1 MEGKHAQS
9 QAQAGT
15 AKQATPAQA
24 TPLKTAPCTVV
35 MSGGAPQSPLM
46 AGFLRSL
53 WKARVT
59 FTNFHTSGAGALMAL
74 LFLAPGKKFIDENG
88 KPDPGAALENWVEAG
103 VADEIY
109 RALPQNFKLFHKPG
123 PFAPIFQRLAER
135 FKVPIEG
142 APPPSANDPVSEMMA
157 ELLAPLGTYSSKAS
171 TLLRKDPIEQTRDFV
186 RAMWL
191 GDPDPQFRNNLLAT
205 RDPIRRLREK
215 WLMSWLP
222 KEEDRRLY
230 NDMVDLVFSAMTPST
245 LTSRSLGM
253 AAPLP
258 FLDELVDFG
267 ALPGNVAKLG
277 GHICVNAY
285 NMTLDAKLRADRR
298 GAGGS
303 TGTSRCKERRK
314 ERPNVMQ
321 LFYQPYKDPG
331 PGVKNADGDY
341 PLTAEG
347 IRAAFSMPFI
357 YPPAKIGD
365 EYFSEG
371 ADHEP
376 INLRHVLER
385 NEYPF
390 VLLDVLGEL
399 EDFLVRKPRDLWD
412 SYVISIMTP
421 VVALASEE
429 IRDFQDANA
438 DWCDKMIVA
447 DWQIPV
453 EAQPFVMDWSRSN
466 MKTLFEVGQKA
477 GDAFLAS
484 LPQPVKLARH
494 PLA

>member
-1 MEGKHAQS
+1 MLEKQS
-9 QAQAGT
+9 
-15 AKQATPAQA
+15 KPLKATPH
-24 TPLKTAPCTVV
+24 TVV

-46 AGFLRSL
+46 AGFLHSL
-53 WKARVT
+53 WDAKVT
-59 FTNFHTSGAGALMAL
+59 FTRFHTSGAGALMAL
-74 LFLAPGKKFIDENG
+74 LFLSPGKKFNDKDG
-88 KPDPGAALENWVEAG
+88 KPDPGAALRNWVEAG
-103 VADEIY
+103 VSDEIY
-109 RALPQNFKLFHKPG
+109 RVLPQNFKLFHKPG

-142 APPPSANDPVSEMMA
+142 APPPSGRDPVTEMMA
-157 ELLAPLGTYSSKAS
+157 ELIAPLGTYTSKAS

-191 GDPDPQFRNNLLAT
+191 GDPDPQLRNSLLAT

-215 WLMSWLP
+215 WLLSWLP

-230 NDMVDLVFSAMTPST
+230 NDMVDLCFSAVTPST

-258 FLDELVDFG
+258 FLDDLVNFDTLRANVE
-267 ALPGNVAKLG
+267 ALGER

-285 NMTLDAKLRADRR
+285 NMTLDAKLRSEYRAA
-298 GAGGS
+298 AGG
-303 TGTSRCKERRK
+303 GRTSQHRCQEREKQRT
-314 ERPNVMQ
+314 NVMQ
-321 LFYQPYKDPG
+321 LFYEPYQAPG
-331 PGVKNADGDY
+331 PGAPKNPDGDY
-341 PLTAEG
+341 PLNADG

-357 YPPAKIGD
+357 YPPARIGD

-376 INLRHVLER
+376 INLRHVLMPGA

-399 EDFLVRKPRDLWD
+399 EDHLVRKPRDLWD

-429 IRDFQDANA
+429 IRDFQDSHP

-447 DWQIPV
+447 RWEIPI
-453 EAQPFVMDWSRSN
+453 EAEAFVMDWSRSN

-477 GDAFLAS
+477 GRDFLAS
-484 LPQPVKLARH
+484 LPANQPLPQH
-494 PLA
+494 PLAPAA